1 MVAIGIDLG
10 TTYSAVA
17 VFRNDRV
24 EVIPNEQGNRTT
36 PSYVAFTDTE
46 RLVGD
51 AAKNQA
57 TSNPVNT
64 VYDAKR
70 LIGRKFSDPIT
81 QKDIA
86 MWPFKVVSDAA
97 DKPQI
102 QVEHMGEVKSFHPEQ
117 ISAMILKSMKD
128 VAEAYL
134 GEEVTQAVITV
145 PAYFND
151 SQRQATKDAGTI
163 AGLEVL
169 RIINEP
175 TAAALA
181 YGMDARKRGEHN
193 VLIFDQG
200 GGTHDVTLL
209 SIDDGVIEVKAT
221 AGDSHLGGEDIDN
234 ILVDHFSKEFQRK
247 YKMDLTTNPRAL
259 KRLKAQVERAKRS
272 LSSSTSATI
281 EIDGLHS
288 GMDFNSQITRAR
300 FEELCSGIFSRSMA
314 PVDTV
319 LTDAKM
325 DKGSVDEVVLVGGS
339 SRIPKIQKLL
349 SHYFNDKPLNK
360 SVNPD
365 EVVASG
371 AAIQAAI
378 LSGDTSSSTTQDLLL
393 LDVTPLSLGIETAGG
408 VMTNVI
414 DRNCTIPTKKSQV
427 FSTYADNQP
436 GVLIQVFE
444 GERRFTRDNHLLGK
458 FELSGIP
465 PMPRGQPQVEVTFE
479 LDANGI
485 LSVTALEK
493 SSGSKSEI
501 TIKNEKG
508 RLSKDEIQQMVDDAQ
523 KYAEEDA
530 KNAERVEARNGLE
543 AYVYT
548 VKATYV
554 DGKDDGEKN
563 KRLAAIVSESV
574 EWLDANQ
581 MASTE
586 EYNAKR
592 AEMEAEVQS
601 LVGGGGG
608 GGDGPSVGVDEPVPA

>member
-1 MVAIGIDLG
+1 
-10 TTYSAVA
+10 
-17 VFRNDRV
+17 
-24 EVIPNEQGNRTT
+24 
-36 PSYVAFTDTE
+36 
-46 RLVGD
+46 
-51 AAKNQA
+51 
-57 TSNPVNT
+57 
-64 VYDAKR
+64 
-70 LIGRKFSDPIT
+70 
-81 QKDIA
+81 
-86 MWPFKVVSDAA
+86 
-97 DKPQI
+97 
-102 QVEHMGEVKSFHPEQ
+102 
-117 ISAMILKSMKD
+117 
-128 VAEAYL
+128 
-134 GEEVTQAVITV
+134 
-145 PAYFND
+145 
-151 SQRQATKDAGTI
+151 
-163 AGLEVL
+163 
-169 RIINEP
+169 
-175 TAAALA
+175 
-181 YGMDARKRGEHN
+181 
-193 VLIFDQG
+193 
-200 GGTHDVTLL
+200 
-209 SIDDGVIEVKAT
+209 
-221 AGDSHLGGEDIDN
+221 
-234 ILVDHFSKEFQRK
+234 
-247 YKMDLTTNPRAL
+247 
-259 KRLKAQVERAKRS
+259 
-272 LSSSTSATI
+272 
-281 EIDGLHS
+281 
-288 GMDFNSQITRAR
+288 
-300 FEELCSGIFSRSMA
+300 MA

-563 KRLAAIVSESV
+563 ERLAAIVSESV

-608 GGDGPSVGVDEPVPA
+608 GDGPSVGVDEPVPA